1 MAAAD
6 INNQIKAYRLERF
19 KRDMEEHWDVDD
31 VLFNVCFLFAEGASD
46 NIAKNFYPYSFGGK
60 WRLRNDDMDTI
71 KPTDNQGADRKPYWL
86 EWMDKDANGNYY
98 VNAAEGGFIKLIWD
112 AYFTGPGSRGYTMM
126 HRVLQGLEQLGGS
139 TTGMHLDR
147 LMAWNEKYF
156 NKVKDYFPAMLVNDD
171 MMRYERARI
180 AANKGLYSEVD
191 PLTQE
196 LGDHKSTENAWMKKR
211 FVYLQSMFSYGDFA
225 AGASG
230 TITFRLLNASTFT
243 LTPAIA
249 MYPSIAAGSTVV
261 RGARTMEGETCSL
274 YVNGSDLDCSVLGA
288 HYLSDIGDWHNVP
301 IRNNPSFNARM
312 LKELV
317 LGTPNA
323 TDPIS
328 IDITGLTVNCLSLR
342 KLDVRNIRNL
352 TGQIDLSGSTIIK
365 TVLAEGTQVSRFSF
379 ADGSPLETLNLP
391 EAYQQIVLKNMPV
404 LTNDNINYMDCAQ
417 NVTRFLVS
425 ECPGLSPLTMLSNI
439 IEAQK
444 GQGENHA
451 LKRVYVDGFNEVSDD
466 PAVLDALIALMDGYQ
481 AISRQEG
488 DISGLPILSGTITMT
503 CPVYEDTVQMLQE
516 AFGAGGLVINY
527 SSVYVRFEDSR
538 VHEICAYNWG
548 ETYDLQ
554 ELDDKDRPMVG
565 TFEEV
570 LDSIPV
576 QTNTVIKTDDGTEA
590 SSTGRCASDYI
601 DISDYADI
609 KCSVALSN
617 CVYYNSSKAY
627 LSEAVLTTSYAA
639 IPEGA
644 AYIRVSGY
652 DADMDNAVL
661 TGKGTNNKT
670 VGGHGGV
677 LGTGTLEG
685 GQEDGYMYSDYY
697 FACSTAIG
705 KHGDVPATAAR
716 TVKYRIEWEVSGATP
731 TLEGAPWGIPAQ
743 SATTNS
749 CLWVGQY
756 TSAMAAT
763 ALMSITAE
771 NWESSE
777 FWADQTS
784 IISDGDGKFHTI
796 VTCTNTCQYLRLML
810 RAVAGVTVKYKIVS
824 IGVTKLP
831 SGITSGQCAAVT
843 SLSNKFAS
851 NNLIEF
857 FNEGKYFTNCT
868 TLNSSEFQYCSK
880 LKEVYMG
887 YALNT
892 AASERYHPFHSCGSL
907 YKVNLRSMAWV
918 GYSGSINANRSM
930 FYHCYALK
938 RLVLP
943 NTTNARMLADDGP
956 SLTMYDIGSKLVN
969 INLRCINTSTGVLVL
984 RGAPPSIQSTNT
996 IPARIYVHSEYLEQ
1010 YKKATGWVNYA
1021 TKIFAIGGAE
1031 WVAEFGS
1038 ADEYAN
1044 LTEQEY
1050 ADTYGWLEEQEQG

>member
-71 KPTDNQGADRKPYWL
+71 KPIDNQGADRKPYWL

-126 HRVLQGLEQLGGS
+126 HRVLQGLETLGGS

-243 LTPAIA
+243 LKPAIA

-352 TGQIDLSGSTIIK
+352 TGQIDMSGSTIIK

-527 SSVYVRFEDSR
+527 SSVYVRFEDPR
-538 VHEICAYNWG
+538 VLEICAYNWG
-548 ETYDLQ
+548 YTTDLQ
-554 ELDDKDRPMVG
+554 EV
-565 TFEEV
+565 
-570 LDSIPV
+570 
-576 QTNTVIKTDDGTEA
+576 DGQ
-590 SSTGRCASDYI
+590 
-601 DISDYADI
+601 
-609 KCSVALSN
+609 
-617 CVYYNSSKAY
+617 
-627 LSEAVLTTSYAA
+627 
-639 IPEGA
+639 
-644 AYIRVSGY
+644 
-652 DADMDNAVL
+652 
-661 TGKGTNNKT
+661 
-670 VGGHGGV
+670 GGV
-677 LGTGTLEG
+677 LAADELAGDDDTLV
-685 GQEDGYMYSDYY
+685 YSDYY
-697 FACSTAIG
+697 FASSQAIG
-705 KHGDVPATAAR
+705 AHSGGVPATAASAHH
-716 TVKYRIEWEVSGATP
+716 YRIEITVEGGRALDGQNAPWDIATP
-731 TLEGAPWGIPAQ
+731 
-743 SATTNS
+743 SAVAN
-749 CLWVGQY
+749 VVFYPIQY
-756 TSAMAAT
+756 SSAMAVV
-763 ALMSITAE
+763 ALGSITAE
-771 NWESSE
+771 NWNAGAD
-777 FWADQTS
+777 FWGTQTILTDGGADGTS
-784 IISDGDGKFHTI
+784 HKYIAT
-796 VTCTNTCQYLRLML
+796 VTTTTAAQYLRLGI
-810 RAVAGVTVKYKIVS
+810 RAVAGTNVSFKIVS
-824 IGVTKLP
+824 IDVTKMP
-831 SGITSGQCAAVT
+831 SGITKEQCAAVT
-843 SLSNKFAS
+843 SLSSQFTYNTLITRFNELNKFTSA
-851 NNLIEF
+851 IF
-857 FNEGKYFTNCT
+857 RGGRGFT
-868 TLNSSEFQYCSK
+868 YCSNLEQLDTSNVVQIGPNGDTLVHYAFAYCPK
-880 LKEVYMG
+880 LD
-887 YALNT
+887 
-892 AASERYHPFHSCGSL
+892 
-907 YKVNLRSMAWV
+907 
-918 GYSGSINANRSM
+918 
-930 FYHCYALK
+930 
-938 RLVLP
+938 RLVFK
-943 NTTNARMLADDGP
+943 
-956 SLTMYDIGSKLVN
+956 SLTHAIRGGKMFQNSGTRYVIFDVDLVAIYD
-969 INLRCINTSTGVLVL
+969 TSNFSESSNRL
-984 RGAPPSIQSTNT
+984 P
-996 IPARIYVHSEYLEQ
+996 IYVRDELVDG
-1010 YKKATGWVNYA
+1010 YKAKDSSHNFLPLSQFPTDFPG
-1021 TKIFAIGGAE
+1021 E
-1031 WVAEFGS
+1031 
-1038 ADEYAN
+1038 
-1044 LTEQEY
+1044 
-1050 ADTYGWLEEQEQG
+1050 TY